1 MDTAWLLHASTA
13 LLFLKSGVMPLD
25 AWFGLFIT
33 DYCNSFVI
41 LIKFINI
48 MTEELFILYKEETK
62 PAQTKLF
69 KNKIKNRCDCH
80 VMSFM

>member
-1 MDTAWLLHASTA
+1 
-13 LLFLKSGVMPLD
+13 
-25 AWFGLFIT
+25 
-33 DYCNSFVI
+33 
-41 LIKFINI
+41 

-80 VMSFM
+80 AMSFM